1 MRFLK
6 KLLLTIT
13 VIIVLLVIIAFFLP
27 RHSVVERSL
36 TINAP
41 AEVIFAQV
49 NDFKN
54 WEKWSP
60 WHHKDPDMKIFY
72 DGPTAGKGAS
82 YRWESDHDQVGNG
95 MQKIIASVPNDSVVS
110 EMFFMESKDPA
121 YGIFKLAESDS
132 GTRVTWMMR
141 HDTGM
146 NPIARWFSLMMEGW
160 VGGEFEQ
167 GLQNLKQIAESQPKD
182 EAQGGQEAKIETTTT
197 KDQVVATIIDSSSF
211 AELTPKM
218 GALLG
223 EIQSELKKSGAEQV
237 APVFAIYHSFSH
249 GKVVF
254 EAGIPVN
261 KTFKPSAKSR
271 VKAWEMKG
279 GNAVVGHHYGPYNT
293 EKLHYT
299 MDDWMKA
306 KNLTIIG
313 APWEVYI
320 TDPTK
325 EPDTTKWYTQVYYP
339 VQ

>member
-1 MRFLK
+1 MKFLK

-13 VIIVLLVIIAFFLP
+13 VIVVLLVIIAFFLP
-27 RHSVVERSL
+27 RHVAVERSL
-36 TINAP
+36 TMNAP

-49 NDFKN
+49 NDYKN

-60 WHHKDPDMKIFY
+60 WHKKDPNMKLFY
-72 DGPTAGKGAS
+72 DGPTAGAGAS

-95 MQKIIASVPNDSVVS
+95 MQKITASVPNDSVVS
-110 EMFFMESKDPA
+110 EMYFMESKDPA
-121 YGIFKLAESDS
+121 YGIFRFAESDS

-141 HDTGM
+141 ADMGN
-146 NPIARWFSLMMEGW
+146 NPVGRWMGLMMESW
-160 VGGEFEQ
+160 VGSEFEK
-167 GLQNLKQIAESQPKD
+167 GLEDLKKIAESQPKS
-182 EAQGGQEAKIETTTT
+182 EAKGGNEAKIENTTT
-197 KDQVVATIIDSSSF
+197 KDQVVATLTDSASF
-211 AELTPKM
+211 AELSPKLASM
-218 GALLG
+218 LG
-223 EIQSELKKSGAEQV
+223 EIQAELKKGGAEQT

-249 GKVVF
+249 DKVVF
-254 EAGIPVN
+254 EAGIPVS
-261 KTFKPSAKSR
+261 KTFKPSPKSR
-271 VKAWEMKG
+271 VKSWEMKG

-293 EKLHYT
+293 EKLHYA
-299 MDDWMKA
+299 MDDWMKQ